1 MNSFKNA
8 IYFFI
13 SATVFIATICIG
25 APNAEIESPTHN
37 FGQLNRL
44 STVRHVFVL
53 KNTGTSNLVIKK
65 IEAG

>member
-1 MNSFKNA
+1 MKSFKNA
-8 IYFFI
+8 LNFFI

-44 STVRHVFVL
+44 STVRHIFIL